1 MINSLDVLKLTNI
14 KKINSMSTLRNKV
27 ALVGRTGIE
36 PEVRNFENGRK
47 FVRLTLATSESY
59 RNKSGE
65 RVENTQWHTVVAWGK
80 LAGIFESY
88 VSKGQEIMVEGKL
101 ITRSYDDKNGDKKYF
116 TEIEA
121 SDVLLLGKKN

>member
-1 MINSLDVLKLTNI
+1 
-14 KKINSMSTLRNKV
+14 MSTLRNKV